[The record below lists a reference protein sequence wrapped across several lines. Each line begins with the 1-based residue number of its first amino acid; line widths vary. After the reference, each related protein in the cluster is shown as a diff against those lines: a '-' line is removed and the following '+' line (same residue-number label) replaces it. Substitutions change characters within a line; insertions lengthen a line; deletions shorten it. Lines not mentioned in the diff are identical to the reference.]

1 MQARRFVDL
10 GRRLLA
16 SSRPALYPLPPECLR
31 SVAFPV
37 NPSSLKPVCAD
48 VLPPALR
55 NRPPGLEFYPS
66 SHLLLAMQARFYAAK
81 ERSRAPLTPVTS
93 KVKKYKLKSYSTFKF
108 RFRTMNDGQIRRWRT
123 GKRHNAHLKSK
134 KAKRRLRRPEI
145 VHAAY
150 AKVMKKL
157 NFCA

>member
-16 SSRPALYPLPPECLR
+16 SSRPALSPLPPECLR

-37 NPSSLKPVCAD
+37 NPSILKPVCAD
-48 VLPPALR
+48 MLPPGLR
-55 NRPPGLEFYPS
+55 SRPPGLEFYPS
-66 SHLLLAMQARFYAAK
+66 SHRL
-81 ERSRAPLTPVTS
+81 S
-93 KVKKYKLKSYSTFKF
+93 
-108 RFRTMNDGQIRRWRT
+108 
-123 GKRHNAHLKSK
+123 SK

-145 VHAAY
+145 VHAGY

-157 NFCA
+157 NFCV